1 MFTNL
6 CVCTHEEVA
15 KEYGLWERLIEA
27 RKYIPLKPYKITE
40 MRQMMPINV
49 VSCGILNY
57 IDISMTDKAI
67 VIPSCNCVGNDHTI
81 IMMG

>member
-1 MFTNL
+1 
-6 CVCTHEEVA
+6 
-15 KEYGLWERLIEA
+15 
-27 RKYIPLKPYKITE
+27 
-40 MRQMMPINV
+40 MPINV